1 MLSQAGVYY
10 LNVQNNQQDTRVNRC
25 ERRDTT
31 DPDAKLQKTK
41 VFNVEK
47 KGF

>member
-31 DPDAKLQKTK
+31 DPDAKTR

-47 KGF
+47 KKEF